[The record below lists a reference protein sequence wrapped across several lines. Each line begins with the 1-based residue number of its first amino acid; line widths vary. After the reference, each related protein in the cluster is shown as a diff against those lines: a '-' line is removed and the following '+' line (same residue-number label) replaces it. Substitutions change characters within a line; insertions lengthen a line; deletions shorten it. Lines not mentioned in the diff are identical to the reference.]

1 MENHM
6 PIKNLKMTQ
15 NNNLLT
21 VDILLA
27 ICMFEMYILN
37 EIIFGNVILPRPV
50 QEDL

>member
-6 PIKNLKMTQ
+6 PIKNKKITQ
-15 NNNLLT
+15 NNNLLK

-27 ICMFEMYILN
+27 ICMFEMYVLN